1 MAETFIP
8 SSMNRFNTSGV
19 HDSPALPKN
28 EKLNHMSKILVV
40 DDDTDILSVME
51 MLLTMKGFKVEVTSK
66 GDNIFGKVDSFKPDL
81 ILLDVLLSGHDGR
94 TICRQLKSND
104 ETRHIPVIMFSA
116 HPGAAASIAE
126 YGANDFISK
135 PFDVNNLIQKVKKQ
149 IQLFHQ

>member
-1 MAETFIP
+1 
-8 SSMNRFNTSGV
+8 MNRFNTSGV

-28 EKLNHMSKILVV
+28 EKLKYMSKILVV

-51 MLLTMKGFKVEVTSK
+51 MLLTMKGFQVEVTSK
-66 GDNIFGKVDSFKPDL
+66 GDNIFGKVDSFKPNL

-94 TICRQLKSND
+94 TICRQLKSNA

-116 HPGAAASIAE
+116 HPGAAASITE

-135 PFDVNNLIQKVKKQ
+135 PFDVNHLIQKVKEQ
-149 IQLFHQ
+149 IQAVHQ